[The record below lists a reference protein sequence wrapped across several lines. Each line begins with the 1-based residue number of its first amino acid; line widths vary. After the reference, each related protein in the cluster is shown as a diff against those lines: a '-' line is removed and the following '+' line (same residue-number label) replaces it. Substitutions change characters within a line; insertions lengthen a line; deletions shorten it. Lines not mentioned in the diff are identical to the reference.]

1 MGVYQQSS
9 RTPQNGVNGS
19 RKIAPPK
26 RSLRMRRRV
35 KIVLFVY
42 GKTDGLQNK
51 LVQSEGLFGRLVN
64 TQNR

>member
-26 RSLRMRRRV
+26 TEVTHTQTCKDGAFFTGKQVVYKTSSCKV
-35 KIVLFVY
+35 KDYLA
-42 GKTDGLQNK
+42 DL
-51 LVQSEGLFGRLVN
+51 
-64 TQNR
+64 

>member
-35 KIVLFVY
+35 KMVLFF
-42 GKTDGLQNK
+42 LR
-51 LVQSEGLFGRLVN
+51 E
-64 TQNR
+64 NRWSTKQARAK